1 MPKKASVYIGRIQEA
16 QDELVDFF
24 DTLDEN
30 EPEDQ
35 RDIRK
40 LKKVWNVLDDIKV
53 NVFGFRPIEG

>member
-40 LKKVWNVLDDIKV
+40 LKKGL
-53 NVFGFRPIEG
+53 ECS